1 MRLRENTDLAMLT
14 GVYGTFRNNFPIDTS
29 LAYALKDKEMSGL
42 LFLTMG
48 GRGKSYTD
56 TKDKPFTEHLPEG
69 AREQYEKLR
78 LRKFFDRFVLF
89 KGEDEGIVVAVGVD
103 ELYYVLTSWDQD
115 GISAWV
121 PQFTDD
127 GTMLLRSC
135 IGN

>member
-1 MRLRENTDLAMLT
+1 M
-14 GVYGTFRNNFPIDTS
+14 
-29 LAYALKDKEMSGL
+29 
-42 LFLTMG
+42 
-48 GRGKSYTD
+48 
-56 TKDKPFTEHLPEG
+56 
-69 AREQYEKLR
+69 
-78 LRKFFDRFVLF
+78 
-89 KGEDEGIVVAVGVD
+89 AVGVD